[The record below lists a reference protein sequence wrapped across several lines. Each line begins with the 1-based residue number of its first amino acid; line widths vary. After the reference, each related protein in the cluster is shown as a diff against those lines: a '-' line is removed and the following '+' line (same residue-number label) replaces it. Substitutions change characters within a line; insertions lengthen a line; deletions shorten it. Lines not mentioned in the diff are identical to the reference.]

1 MGPWAIPDHVI
12 NIPGMEG
19 VFAYRVRDEA
29 MLPMVRPGD
38 YVVVETGQDPVLGDL
53 VLVMM
58 ADGIVQVRR
67 MSQVDN
73 ERVLS
78 VSHPDYGPSVAMEET
93 RTLGRI
99 NRIVRT
105 VEV

>member
-1 MGPWAIPDHVI
+1 
-12 NIPGMEG
+12 
-19 VFAYRVRDEA
+19 
-29 MLPMVRPGD
+29 
-38 YVVVETGQDPVLGDL
+38 
-53 VLVMM
+53 MM